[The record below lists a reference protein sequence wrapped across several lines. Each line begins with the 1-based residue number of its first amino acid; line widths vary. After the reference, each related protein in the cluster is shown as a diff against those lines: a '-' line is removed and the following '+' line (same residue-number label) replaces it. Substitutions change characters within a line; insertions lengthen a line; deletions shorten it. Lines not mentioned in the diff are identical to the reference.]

1 MDYQKTHPWIRFS
14 PQLPIRAR
22 YSPLWFLLGQVCSKI
37 LHLSS
42 SPASPEVHF
51 RLNYVYLLKGVQA
64 TTAIEGNTLT
74 EAEIN
79 QIAEG
84 KAKIAKSKQYQ
95 EQEVKNVL
103 EACNRLVDD
112 VCRHHIA
119 LTPEYIC
126 QLNATVLKNLET
138 KDGIIPG
145 QVRDFSVVIGN
156 VYRGAPAHECDA
168 LLAMLCEWLSS
179 DAFAAPEGMEQS
191 VAIIKAI
198 IAHIYLAWIHPFGD
212 GNGRTARLVELFI
225 LLDAGVPVPA
235 AHLLSNHYN
244 KTRDAYYRRLAEL
257 SRLKD
262 GGYPD
267 FDEFLV
273 YAIQGLAD
281 GLQEQ
286 LDLIQEYQLNVTWV
300 SLVYSHFQKVS
311 KTALG
316 KRRRDLLLS
325 LPNGVTKI
333 TRFGDISQ
341 TVFYEHYKD
350 KTLRTLYR
358 DLDELVKAN
367 LLLET
372 PDGYLANRDMVKK
385 MLPIRSREA

>member
-1 MDYQKTHPWIRFS
+1 MNYETSHPWIRFS
-14 PQLPIRAR
+14 RQLPISSH
-22 YSPLWFLLGQVCSKI
+22 YSPLWYLLGQVCSKI

-51 RLNYVYLLKGVQA
+51 QLNYVYLLKGVQA

-74 EAEIN
+74 ESEIN

-84 KAKIAKSKQYQ
+84 KASITKSKQYQ
-95 EQEVKNVL
+95 QQEVMNVI
-103 EACNRLVDD
+103 EACNQLVAD
-112 VCRHHIA
+112 VCKQHMP

-138 KDGIIPG
+138 KDGTVPG
-145 QVRDFSVVIGN
+145 QVRDFSVVVGN
-156 VYRGAPAHECDA
+156 VYRGAPAHECAA
-168 LLAMLCEWLSS
+168 LLTMLCEWLSS
-179 DAFAAPEGMEQS
+179 EAFAAPPGMEQS

-225 LLDAGVPVPA
+225 LLEAGVPVPA

-244 KTRDAYYRRLAEL
+244 KTREIYYRRLAEL
-257 SRLKD
+257 SRLKN
-262 GGYPD
+262 GAFPD
-267 FDEFLV
+267 FDDFLV

-286 LDLIQEYQLNVTWV
+286 LDLIQQFQLEVTWK
-300 SLVYSHFQKVS
+300 SLVYDKFRSMTK
-311 KTALG
+311 KIAG

-325 LPNGVTKI
+325 LPSTYIKEISFN
-333 TRFGDISQ
+333 DIAPA
-341 TVFYEHYKD
+341 VYHEHYKE
-350 KTLRTLYR
+350 KTLRTLQR
-358 DLDELVKAN
+358 DFSELVSLGLMVEDAN
-367 LLLET
+367 GYRPKKEIVLE
-372 PDGYLANRDMVKK
+372 
-385 MLPIRSREA
+385 MLPIRAQ